1 VALYF
6 FVTHPSGTESS
17 EAMFFKVFKK
27 ELKYSEFAHIG
38 NLNAYTLDSLKSQI
52 ERMEIQEEQIGSLIH
67 VMFTEPQTT
76 IVLSFHLNGEF
87 NKIESQK
94 YYS

>member
-1 VALYF
+1 
-6 FVTHPSGTESS
+6 
-17 EAMFFKVFKK
+17 MFFNIFKK
-27 ELKYSEFAHIG
+27 EIKYSEFANIG

-67 VMFTEPQTT
+67 VTFTEPFTK
-76 IVLSFHLNGEF
+76 IVLSFHLNGQF
-87 NKIESQK
+87 NKIESQE